1 LALDVDMLG
10 MNTATPTRPYTFEKA
25 REAVIT
31 LKTLKPALSPA
42 ELETLEL
49 LMDSEAVETI
59 EQSVKEAT
67 AGQFEP
73 LEQVRLN

>member
-1 LALDVDMLG
+1 
-10 MNTATPTRPYTFEKA
+10 MNTTTSAHPYTFEKA

-49 LMDSEAVETI
+49 LMDSDAMETI
-59 EQSVKEAT
+59 ERSAKETA

-73 LEQVRLN
+73 LEQAVGAV